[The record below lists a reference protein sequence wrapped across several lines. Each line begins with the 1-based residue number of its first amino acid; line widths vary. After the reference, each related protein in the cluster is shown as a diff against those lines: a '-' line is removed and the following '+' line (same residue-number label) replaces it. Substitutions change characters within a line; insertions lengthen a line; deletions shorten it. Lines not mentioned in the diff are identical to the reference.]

1 MQTNIKGGRAS
12 LLYKTIGMEK
22 GDFYGAAVLV
32 KAKLL
37 LAPRAL
43 PALDLGQKLAQG
55 PLLIPPCRVHP
66 SFFAISVKKHVAS
79 SFPLSCSQ
87 AASAGGSRGAGMQPR
102 P

>member
-43 PALDLGQKLAQG
+43 PVLDLGQKLAQG
-55 PLLIPPCRVHP
+55 PP
-66 SFFAISVKKHVAS
+66 FDS
-79 SFPLSCSQ
+79 S
-87 AASAGGSRGAGMQPR
+87 MQSTSLFLCYFS
-102 P
+102 